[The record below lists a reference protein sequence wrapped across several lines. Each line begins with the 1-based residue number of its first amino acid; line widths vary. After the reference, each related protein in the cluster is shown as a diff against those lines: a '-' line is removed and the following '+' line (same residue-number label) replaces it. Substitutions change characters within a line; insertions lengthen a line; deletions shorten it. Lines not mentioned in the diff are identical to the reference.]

1 MSPII
6 HAAVGWLIG
15 QPLKERRDRIV
26 VAVAA
31 VAPDIDGLGL
41 LVSEE
46 LYVEW
51 HHRLAH
57 GAIAAVVV
65 TTGEAPLT
73 STTRASFV
81 EGPPPA
87 TSVFPMSK
95 IAWAP

>member
-6 HAAVGWLIG
+6 HGAVGWLIA

-31 VAPDIDGLGL
+31 VAPDVDGLGL
-41 LVSEE
+41 LISEE
-46 LYVEW
+46 LYLEW

-65 TTGEAPLT
+65 PVLCALLCRQ
-73 STTRASFV
+73 RALGALLGFLAFHSH
-81 EGPPPA
+81 
-87 TSVFPMSK
+87 
-95 IAWAP
+95 IAMDLCGSG